1 MTGDD
6 FAADHFAALADP
18 TRRAIFEMLAVGG
31 PRSVGEIA
39 NDLPVSRPAVSQHLK
54 VLVGTGMVGVTAD
67 GTRRIYRTDPAGL
80 AALRSWIDQ
89 HWDGVLDH
97 FERAARMEAA
107 MTTTSGIAP
116 VTKTR
121 TVPLD
126 PAAAFD
132 LFTERIAQWWPVET
146 HSISADGDGRDPG
159 RIVDIRFDGRVGG
172 RVTEVLADGTEHAWA
187 DVLAWDPPGRFVL
200 SWHPIRSPVAA
211 SRLEVRFTTVDGGT
225 RIDLRHDGWEEF
237 GDGAADRRAAYDAGW
252 EPVLDRFVEVVART
266 TER

>member
-1 MTGDD
+1 MTG
-6 FAADHFAALADP
+6 DHFAALADP

-31 PRSVGEIA
+31 PRSVGELA

-54 VLVGTGMVGVTAD
+54 VLVRTGMVGVAAD

-97 FERAARMEAA
+97 FGRAARMEAA

-126 PAAAFD
+126 ITRAFD
-132 LFTERIAQWWPVET
+132 LFTHRIAAWWPTGT
-146 HSISADGDGRDPG
+146 HSISADTGDGDAG

-172 RVTEVLADGTEHAWA
+172 RVTEVLADGTEHSWA
-187 DVLAWDPPGRFVL
+187 DVLAWDPPNRVVL
-200 SWHPIRSPVAA
+200 SWHPNPSPVAA
-211 SRLEVRFTTVDGGT
+211 SRLEVRFSAVDGGT
-225 RIDLRHDGWEEF
+225 RVDLRHDGWEEL
-237 GDGAADRRAAYDAGW
+237 GDVAADRRAGYDTGW
-252 EPVLDRFVEVVART
+252 EPVLDRFVDSAAQPANQ
-266 TER
+266 